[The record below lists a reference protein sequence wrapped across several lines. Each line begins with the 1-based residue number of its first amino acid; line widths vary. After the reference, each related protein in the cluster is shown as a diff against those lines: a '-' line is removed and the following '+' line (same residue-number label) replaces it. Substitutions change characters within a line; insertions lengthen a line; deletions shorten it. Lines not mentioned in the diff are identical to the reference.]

1 MPLSASQSLN
11 SLLGTI
17 QSAGTSS
24 SEIRANSS
32 SNKSYLDRKG
42 SADITYGSPVPR
54 THTQTMTTSPGQGT
68 ASSVIGAFR
77 QLQAKSRRIE
87 QERLEAVRERLGL
100 VSVHLSDLFF
110 SLGSNIAFDMIHS
123 PGHLEIVQ

>member
-1 MPLSASQSLN
+1 MHTTHFSNRCLASISLSASRSLN
-11 SLLGTI
+11 SLLGAN

-24 SEIRANSS
+24 SEGRASSS

-42 SADITYGSPVPR
+42 SADISYGSPVPR

-77 QLQAKSRRIE
+77 QLQAKARRVE
-87 QERLEAVRERLGL
+87 QERLEAMKERLDEK
-100 VSVHLSDLFF
+100 SDHFLDW
-110 SLGSNIAFDMIHS
+110 ICVIRV
-123 PGHLEIVQ
+123 E